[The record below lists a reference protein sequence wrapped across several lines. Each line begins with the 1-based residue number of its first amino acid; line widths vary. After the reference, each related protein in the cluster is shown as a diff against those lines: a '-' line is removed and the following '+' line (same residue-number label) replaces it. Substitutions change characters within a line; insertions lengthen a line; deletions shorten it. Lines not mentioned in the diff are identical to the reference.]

1 MPCNSGDRV
10 LKRGRFIGSWLSH
23 ERRRLP
29 VRVMAA
35 LLALLAASPFTAPFS
50 ACRLSVLLT
59 APGIDSTGLPASGP
73 ALVPASDASRGYPAQ
88 SIVEEHF
95 KDDVVAQQ
103 SWVVDDSGGVA
114 RVVVAHRTPPRA
126 AHAAL
131 LALRI

>member
-1 MPCNSGDRV
+1 M
-10 LKRGRFIGSWLSH
+10 LQKGRFIGSWLGH
-23 ERRRLP
+23 QRRRMP

-59 APGIDSTGLPASGP
+59 APGLDAPGLPASGP
-73 ALVPASDASRGYPAQ
+73 ALMPASDASRGYPAQ

-103 SWVVDDSGGVA
+103 SWVVDDTA
-114 RVVVAHRTPPRA
+114 RTSSAWSSRTARRRAPRTR
-126 AHAAL
+126 L
-131 LALRI
+131 QLALRI

>member
-1 MPCNSGDRV
+1 V
-10 LKRGRFIGSWLSH
+10 LQKGRFIGSWLGH
-23 ERRRLP
+23 QRRRLP

-59 APGIDSTGLPASGP
+59 APGIDSPGLPASGL
-73 ALVPASDASRGYPAQ
+73 ALLPASEASRGYLAQ
-88 SIVEEHF
+88 SIIEEHF
-95 KDDVVAQQ
+95 KDDAVAQQ
-103 SWVVDDSGGVA
+103 SWVVDDIGGVC

-126 AHAAL
+126 AHAAP

>member
-1 MPCNSGDRV
+1 M
-10 LKRGRFIGSWLSH
+10 LQKGRFIGSWLGH
-23 ERRRLP
+23 QRRRLP
-29 VRVMAA
+29 ARVMAA

-59 APGIDSTGLPASGP
+59 APGLDAPGLPASGP
-73 ALVPASDASRGYPAQ
+73 ALMPASDASRGYPAQ

-103 SWVVDDSGGVA
+103 SWVVDDTGGVF
-114 RVVVAHRTPPRA
+114 RVVVAHRTPPRS
-126 AHAAL
+126 AHAAP